1 MSKRDN
7 GTRRPTTGTAAASTS
22 GAPTVDAM
30 EQRLLAFAEQLGR
43 IAGTFQAKA
52 EGWMDRETLNKQ
64 IASVRDSAADLLEQL
79 AGGATKASERKPAAA
94 PGRGGTKGRSGGVVD
109 APGKRHRKPMPTDP
123 GATIVDSQA
132 AKMRTAKTMVKTN
145 RRRGRG

>member
-52 EGWMDRETLNKQ
+52 EGWMDRETLNRQ
-64 IASVRDSAADLLEQL
+64 IASVRDGAADLLDQL
-79 AGGATKASERKPAAA
+79 AGGAAKASTRQPAGAA
-94 PGRGGTKGRSGGVVD
+94 PRGGTKERSGGVVD
-109 APGKRHRKPMPTDP
+109 APGKKHRKPMPTDP
-123 GATIVDSQA
+123 GATIADSQA
-132 AKMRTAKTMVKTN
+132 AKMRTAKTMVKTH